1 MPKRPAIEPP
11 DDSTDPNTPDTPDE
25 ETMPLEGSE
34 PTASADASTSSASGK
49 AASTEELPASEKMGM
64 PATEESSANEGASTS
79 SATGGTPPPPISG
92 NRFFAWIRGIDI
104 RREPGWIGGVCSGI
118 AARLGIDPLIVR
130 GIAVVIAV
138 LGGPAILLYAIAWLL
153 LPDANDKI
161 HLEEV
166 FRGRLEAPI
175 AAIGAL
181 IVLSLLPV
189 TEGFWYA
196 GAGFWGEP
204 HWGASA
210 GRAIWTV
217 LLLGALV
224 WFVVWLARRGSTP
237 VAAAATRPRDASAFV
252 AGDTTTASP
261 TVAFT
266 TTPSSATPTT
276 AYPPTSFAPAPTNAT
291 EPELAAWREQQ
302 AQVRAEQDAF
312 RNQQARDKAAA
323 NRAAAEEAQR
333 KRAAQREIYRAEN
346 ARTRS
351 HPLFSLIV
359 IGLSIVAGG
368 LATVS
373 VANGD
378 VSVTS
383 VVVGLATMLA
393 VLAIGIIINGI
404 RGKRS
409 GGAAGVAALVL
420 PTLIIASTLSTVE
433 IAVADTPQITYTP
446 TESQNYTLDGGRVEL
461 DLTKV
466 VLEEPG
472 DFYNDVI
479 SLNIGVGDVT
489 VIVPDDAHVLFNAT
503 VGAGSI
509 STEGSFDSNR
519 IGPMQTLYT
528 EYTPGNQSLNTV
540 PQMSVSVQMGAG
552 NITVIEE
559 GDNK

>member
-1 MPKRPAIEPP
+1 
-11 DDSTDPNTPDTPDE
+11 
-25 ETMPLEGSE
+25 
-34 PTASADASTSSASGK
+34 
-49 AASTEELPASEKMGM
+49 MGM
-64 PATEESSANEGASTS
+64 PAGEETSANEDASTS
-79 SATGGTPPPPISG
+79 SATGGTPPPPLSG

-153 LPDANDKI
+153 LPDASDKI

-166 FRGRLEAPI
+166 FRGRLESPI

-224 WFVVWLARRGSTP
+224 WFVVWLARRGSAP
-237 VAAAATRPRDASAFV
+237 VAAATTRPRDASAF
-252 AGDTTTASP
+252 ADATTTP
-261 TVAFT
+261 TARFT
-266 TTPSSATPTT
+266 TTPSAATPTT
-276 AYPPTSFAPAPTNAT
+276 AYPTASFAAAPANAT
-291 EPELAAWREQQ
+291 EPELAAWRAQQ

-312 RNQQARDKAAA
+312 RNQQASDKAAA

-333 KRAAQREIYRAEN
+333 QRAAQREIYRAEN

-368 LATVS
+368 LVTVS

-378 VSVTS
+378 VTATS
-383 VVVGLATMLA
+383 VVVGLAAMLT
-393 VLAIGIIINGI
+393 VLAFGIIINGI

-433 IAVADTPQITYTP
+433 IAVADTPRITYAP
-446 TESQNYTLDGGRVEL
+446 TESQDYTLDGGRVEL

-472 DFYNDVI
+472 EYYNDVI

-489 VIVPDDAHVLFNAT
+489 VIIPDDAHVVVNAT

-509 STEGSFDSNR
+509 STEGSHDSTR
-519 IGPMQTLYT
+519 IGPMQGLST
-528 EYTPGNQSLNTV
+528 EYAPGNKTPTGT
-540 PQMSVSVQMGAG
+540 PQMAVSVQMGAG

>member
-1 MPKRPAIEPP
+1 MTDSATRP
-11 DDSTDPNTPDTPDE
+11 TD
-25 ETMPLEGSE
+25 
-34 PTASADASTSSASGK
+34 
-49 AASTEELPASEKMGM
+49 KMGR
-64 PATEESSANEGASTS
+64 A
-79 SATGGTPPPPISG
+79 
-92 NRFFAWIRGIDI
+92 
-104 RREPGWIGGVCSGI
+104 
-118 AARLGIDPLIVR
+118 PL
-130 GIAVVIAV
+130 
-138 LGGPAILLYAIAWLL
+138 WL
-153 LPDANDKI
+153 
-161 HLEEV
+161 
-166 FRGRLEAPI
+166 
-175 AAIGAL
+175 
-181 IVLSLLPV
+181 
-189 TEGFWYA
+189 
-196 GAGFWGEP
+196 
-204 HWGASA
+204 
-210 GRAIWTV
+210 

-224 WFVVWLARRGSTP
+224 WFVVWLARRGSAP
-237 VAAAATRPRDASAFV
+237 VAAATTRPRDASAFV
-252 AGDTTTASP
+252 DGDSTSAAPTA
-261 TVAFT
+261 AFT
-266 TTPSSATPTT
+266 TTPSTATPTT
-276 AYPPTSFAPAPTNAT
+276 AYPTASFVAAPANAT
-291 EPELAAWREQQ
+291 EPELATWRAQQ

-333 KRAAQREIYRAEN
+333 RRAAQREIYRAEN